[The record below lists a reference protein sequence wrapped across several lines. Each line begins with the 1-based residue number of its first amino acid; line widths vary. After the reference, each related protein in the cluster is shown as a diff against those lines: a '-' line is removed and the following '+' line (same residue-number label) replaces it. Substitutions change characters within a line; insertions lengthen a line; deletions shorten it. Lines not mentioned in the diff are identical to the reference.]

1 MKSNYRHWCFTS
13 FKFDYDEP
21 EKPRFS
27 SKVRYA
33 IWQLEECP
41 TTGKWHLQGYAEF
54 KNTIRIKAAAKA
66 IGDPKAHMSVRKG
79 TRDEARNYCL
89 KDSTKLKGP
98 WEYGIWIK
106 GQGHRTD
113 LDEVSD
119 MIKNETKEVEI
130 FESHPTTYIKYSRGI
145 KAARELIG
153 CKTAP
158 TWREMSVFVIIG
170 MCGVGKTRGV
180 VEKERD
186 NLFIVDDPGGKEL
199 WWDGYNGEEAILIDD
214 FNGWISYKLML
225 KIMDGYKLRLP
236 IKGGFTYARW
246 TRVYITSNE
255 MPNTWWIEGQSE
267 AFTRRVTEFIDM

>member
-1 MKSNYRHWCFTS
+1 MSRSWCFTIFEYES
-13 FKFDYDEP
+13 LEI
-21 EKPRFS
+21 EFS
-27 SKVRYA
+27 DKIRYCV
-33 IWQLEECP
+33 WQEEECP
-41 TTGKWHLQGYAEF
+41 ETKKKHIQGYLELNSPQRMSGV
-54 KNTIRIKAAAKA
+54 KKA
-66 IGDPKAHMSVRKG
+66 INCKSAHLEKRRG
-79 TRDEARNYCL
+79 TRDQARDYCM
-89 KDSTKLKGP
+89 KSESQVQGP
-98 WEYGIWIK
+98 FEYGTWIK

-113 LDEVSD
+113 LDDVGD
-119 MIKNETKEVEI
+119 MIKNEKKEVEI
-130 FESHPTTYIKYSRGI
+130 FEAHPTTYIKYSRGI

-225 KIMDGYKLRLP
+225 KILDGYKLRLP